1 MCSCTSRRTCIR
13 VERAL
18 WSRVGWRRCS
28 ETSALLAGFAKKAEQ
43 RSKMWGCRKLVVAA
57 AWADAHSEV
66 DHPGGGV
73 LVERLL
79 SIGPVGTPLV
89 AEFALK
95 GLIGPYGTSTASARS

>member
-1 MCSCTSRRTCIR
+1 MYSDRTGSM
-13 VERAL
+13 VEGWLEAVLGDKRAL
-18 WSRVGWRRCS
+18 
-28 ETSALLAGFAKKAEQ
+28 ADFAKKAEQ

-89 AEFALK
+89 AEFALE